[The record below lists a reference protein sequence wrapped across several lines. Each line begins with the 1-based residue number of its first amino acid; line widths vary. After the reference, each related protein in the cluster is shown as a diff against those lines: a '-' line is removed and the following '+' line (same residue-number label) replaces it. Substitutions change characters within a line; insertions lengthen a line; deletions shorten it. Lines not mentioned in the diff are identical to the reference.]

1 MKKIMALVLSV
12 LLVLSVGMLFV
23 SADDVESADV
33 FVTISD
39 ETGKLVVPYE
49 TVTVTD
55 IDKDGALTVNDT
67 LYAAHEAFYKGGAAA
82 GFATE
87 NTKWGLSLK
96 KLWGTE
102 NGGSYG
108 YMVNDKMANSMTDV
122 VKADDYV
129 AAYVF
134 TDPKGLSDKYSYF
147 DKKTVEP
154 ECAAVVNL
162 TLSKNDFDKDWNAIT
177 VPVNGAEL
185 TVNGTPTGAVTD
197 DDGRANLTFDK
208 NGEYLVSAVAKDQV
222 ITPPVCL
229 VKVTCYDE
237 ATPDQPY
244 ATEMPTVVAGV
255 EDPDDTNTPSVT
267 EAPATGDES
276 TKDSSTKDSS
286 TKDSSSASSGTTPKT
301 SDVSNLIL
309 WIVIAAVCLAG
320 IIGVAVFY
328 KKRYGKK

>member
-108 YMVNDKMANSMTDV
+108 YMVNDKMANSMTDP

-197 DDGRANLTFDK
+197 DEGRANLTFDK

-237 ATPDQPY
+237 ATPDQ
-244 ATEMPTVVAGV
+244 
-255 EDPDDTNTPSVT
+255 

>member
-1 MKKIMALVLSV
+1 MKKMIALVVSV

-23 SADDVESADV
+23 SADDVKSADV
-33 FVTISD
+33 FVTLSD
-39 ETGKLVVPYE
+39 AKGELVVPYE

-55 IDKDGALTVNDT
+55 IDKDGILTVNDT
-67 LYAAHEAFYKGGAAA
+67 LYAAHEQFYKGGAAA

-108 YMVNDKMANSMTDV
+108 YMVNDVMAYSMVDP
-122 VKADDYV
+122 VKAKDHV

-134 TDPKGLSDKYSYF
+134 TDPVGLSDKYAFF

-154 ECAAVVNL
+154 TCAAVVNL

-177 VPVNGAEL
+177 VPVKGAEL
-185 TVNGTPTGAVTD
+185 TINGTPTGTVTD
-197 DDGRANLTFDK
+197 AEGRASLTFDK

-222 ITPPVCL
+222 ITPPVCR
-229 VKVTCYDE
+229 VSVTCYDE
-237 ATPDQPY
+237 ATPDQ
-244 ATEMPTVVAGV
+244 AVA
-255 EDPDDTNTPSVT
+255 T
-267 EAPATGDES
+267 EAPTVIANVEDTDDTAVSATEAAATGDES
-276 TKDSSTKDSS
+276 TKDSSTKDTA
-286 TKDSSSASSGTTPKT
+286 TKDSSSSATPKT
-301 SDVSNLIL
+301 GDVSNLIL

-320 IIGVAVFY
+320 IIGAVVFY
-328 KKRYGKK
+328 RKHYVKK